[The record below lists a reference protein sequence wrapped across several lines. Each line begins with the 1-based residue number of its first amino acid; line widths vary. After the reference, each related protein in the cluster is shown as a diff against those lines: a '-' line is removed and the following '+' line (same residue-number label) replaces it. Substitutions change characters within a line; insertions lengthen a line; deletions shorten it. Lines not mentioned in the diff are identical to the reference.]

1 MNYYFLQIWSQ
12 VGIFKI
18 FLKADRKKN
27 KTNIVIKLSK
37 ASKIYDKYS
46 LKDIKNFTTSFGKSI
61 VYRTLK
67 LKKNLLHF

>member
-18 FLKADRKKN
+18 FLKADRKK
-27 KTNIVIKLSK
+27 KHITNIVIKLSK

-67 LKKNLLHF
+67 LKKNF